1 MSPGFHEQVKQ
12 MGMKDGIQQWVNT
25 ALDVKDE
32 LASEMIDAG
41 VDPKEA
47 LKASTV
53 VTKSGVA
60 DKLDRHFRD
69 KNAAEITHT
78 ISNHSE
84 TNPLQ

>member
-1 MSPGFHEQVKQ
+1 MSPAITDRSAS
-12 MGMKDGIQQWVNT
+12 MSMKDGIQQWVNT
-25 ALDVKDE
+25 ALDTKDE
-32 LASEMIDAG
+32 IAAEMIDAG

-60 DKLDRHFRD
+60 EKLDRHFGG

-78 ISNHSE
+78 VSTHSE